1 MHVLGI
7 LGFIL
12 RQEEPLGKFRLLE
25 IKAKGKVDYLLIYL
39 SGWWNRQEGLD
50 CVPCH
55 SALS

>member
-12 RQEEPLGKFRLLE
+12 RQEESLGKFRLLE

-39 SGWWNRQEGLD
+39 SGCWNRQR
-50 CVPCH
+50 
-55 SALS
+55 A

>member
-39 SGWWNRQEGLD
+39 SG
-50 CVPCH
+50 
-55 SALS
+55 